1 MNIFASLVAIALILA
16 AMCGGYRYSMH
27 LYMCGA
33 LKGRTRHLSTPARV
47 RLARDEDEASLIQVR
62 DYGLR
67 YARTGI
73 LVLAILL
80 AALVLIMMALI
91 TSIF

>member
-33 LKGRTRHLSTPARV
+33 LKGRTRHLSTPAR
-47 RLARDEDEASLIQVR
+47 DEDEASLIQVR

-80 AALVLIMMALI
+80 VALVLIMMALI